1 MFRLSWEPSMKR
13 TVDSVMTAEVVAVRP
28 LTPFRDMVRLLEQ
41 HRISA
46 LPVVDDAGQVV
57 GIVSEA
63 DLLVKEGYPH
73 GAEDAGS
80 LDAIHYR
87 RRLGKATGTTAAEV
101 MAAPVTTVAA
111 RTTVVD
117 AARLMVLQGIKR
129 LPVVDEQGKL
139 VGIVTRADL
148 LKVFLRPDPA
158 IGWEVE
164 HDIVGDHFGFA
175 PGTIQVQVR
184 GGVVSLRGEME
195 RRSQVPA
202 LIRQVQAVEGVVE
215 VDAQLT
221 WRINDQITTAPWP
234 VA

>member
-1 MFRLSWEPSMKR
+1 MKH
-13 TVDSVMTAEVVAVRP
+13 TVDSVMTVEVVAVRP
-28 LTPFRDMVRLLEQ
+28 STPFRDLVRLLER

-46 LPVVDDAGQVV
+46 LPVIDDDGRPV

-73 GAEDAGS
+73 GAQDVGMVDAVR
-80 LDAIHYR
+80 YR
-87 RRLGKATGTTAAEV
+87 RRLGKALGATAAEV
-101 MAAPVTTVAA
+101 MAAPVLTVTVGAS
-111 RTTVVD
+111 VVD
-117 AARLMVLQGIKR
+117 AARLMVREGVKR
-129 LPVVDEQGKL
+129 LPVVDDEGKL
-139 VGIVTRADL
+139 AGIVTRADL

-164 HDIVGDHFGFA
+164 HEVVRERLGFA
-175 PGTIQVQVR
+175 PGSVGVEVR
-184 GGVVSLRGEME
+184 DGVVSLRGEVE

-202 LIRQVQAVEGVVE
+202 LIRHVQAVEGVVE

-221 WRINDQITTAPWP
+221 WRIDDQVKTAPWP

>member
-1 MFRLSWEPSMKR
+1 MKH
-13 TVDSVMTAEVVAVRP
+13 TVDSVMTAEVVTVRP
-28 LTPFRDMVRLLEQ
+28 STPFRDLVRLLER

-46 LPVVDDAGQVV
+46 LPVVDDAGRPV

-73 GAEDAGS
+73 GAQDAG
-80 LDAIHYR
+80 LVDGVRYR
-87 RRLGKATGTTAAEV
+87 RRLSKALGATAAEV
-101 MAAPVTTVAA
+101 MAAPVLTVAVGA
-111 RTTVVD
+111 SVVD
-117 AARLMVLQGIKR
+117 AARLMVREGVKR
-129 LPVVDEQGKL
+129 LPVVDEEGKL
-139 VGIVTRADL
+139 AGIVTRADL

-164 HDIVGDHFGFA
+164 HDVVRERLGFA
-175 PGTIQVQVR
+175 PGSVGIEVR
-184 GGVVSLRGEME
+184 DGVVSLRGEVE

-202 LIRQVQAVEGVVE
+202 LIRHVQAVEGVVE

-221 WRINDQITTAPWP
+221 WRIDDQVKTAPWP